1 MQSNGPTTTLAR
13 LVSRLDKRGQ
23 TTGNRCRM
31 RSGRAMR
38 LVLMSVVSL
47 AVSLVSVGEV
57 DASCGSSQRL
67 KHSSSECLAARYTN
81 SGNWLNASSEYYANN
96 ACHQYGK
103 VVAKIDIKHGS
114 DATWH
119 LTGAGLRSGGSTS
132 HHVRQI
138 WCCKDLSHLCNKS
151 DVVTA
156 DGCRAQFDKSPAATT
171 TPACLLSQDPTATA
185 EGDNPLSCNFAN
197 VWCLETHAATGIIEG
212 MNSSSLSQVRYY
224 DADDLINCDGI
235 LKEAGGC

>member
-13 LVSRLDKRGQ
+13 LVRRPGKGGQ

-67 KHSSSECLAARYTN
+67 KHSSSECLAARYNNT
-81 SGNWLNASSEYYANN
+81 GNWINPNSEFYANN
-96 ACHQYGK
+96 ACPRYGK
-103 VVAKIDIKHGS
+103 VVAKIDIKHGT
-114 DATWH
+114 DYTWH
-119 LTGAGLRSGGSTS
+119 LTSGGLRSGFDNK
-132 HHVRQI
+132 HVRQI
-138 WCCKDLSHLCNKS
+138 WCCKDLSDLCNKS

-156 DGCRAQFDKSPAATT
+156 TGCRAQFNKSPAATT
-171 TPACLLSQDPTATA
+171 SPACMLSQDPTATA
-185 EGDNPLSCNFAN
+185 DGDNPLSCNFHN
-197 VWCLETHAATGIIEG
+197 VWCLQTHAATGIIEG
-212 MNSSSLSQVRYY
+212 MESSSLTQVRYY
-224 DADDLINCDGI
+224 DADELINCNGA
-235 LKEAGGC
+235 LKKAGGC